1 MSFIGAV
8 QSAGQPAGQRAGQPA
23 ELKHNLDLYRL
34 QGFTGRRNELVRLD
48 EWLTGGDDLPAIA
61 ISGEQGAGKST
72 LATAAAW
79 SHAHTFTDGILRVS
93 PAGTSP
99 FRLYDVVRAMDLVLG
114 TTMTRTS
121 PERWGIAILEQLY
134 QRRRL
139 LILDKLA
146 GATQAEIRTL
156 VDIIGHL
163 HEAGGNSRLLL
174 IDRNFQPG
182 IAELVQFQ
190 QLHIGGLALED
201 VAPFI
206 ERRAPDVAPAAR
218 AHHEELHALTG
229 GAPLCMRL
237 VLGLLRDLP
246 WRDLAPLLR
255 DFASSDGVADVF
267 RVAAVA
273 IETLAIAQPHVGVLL
288 DRLVTAR
295 GGASFTA
302 ARELFW
308 TPGAGTPTFE
318 ATLDELVARGI
329 VDQDNYRR
337 RFVLHPVVRRYL
349 EENAVLLGEEWER
362 RHAHYYLA
370 TANRYLELPLERWGE
385 VDVEWGNIFKA
396 ADWCQQRVER
406 IWQRRSLEMAS
417 DPLLDGGSFTL
428 PAEVQADEAEIKQDL
443 RLVRDY
449 ALAMGHYAFWR
460 HPPGSVAWLA
470 AGAVA
475 AAALADPRDYAW
487 FLMGIG
493 RQFFFLGNIERAITW
508 FERARAIFDPRD
520 LLTELAYVLTDLGTS
535 LRLLDQPRKALEC
548 FHAAFDC
555 VAQSGDQPG
564 LATAYMNL
572 GSAYYSVNNF
582 DRALLEHRKA
592 LRIGVRRNDHG
603 LIGSALNNSGL
614 ALEAM
619 DRLEDAQ
626 RAYAGALHEFER
638 LDDATGMSAAFNN
651 LGSAAYARQAYAEAV
666 GWYACDLALL
676 DRLGSWTDMAA
687 AYHNLGHVALETGDL
702 ERAYAEFMRSRDLY
716 AAFELNAYV
725 AEEQAMLDF
734 IEQQRAQPAEKQGLF
749 RRSKQQP

>member
-1 MSFIGAV
+1 MSFVA
-8 QSAGQPAGQRAGQPA
+8 AGQLP

-34 QGFTGRRNELVRLD
+34 EGFTGRRSELVRLN

-79 SHAHTFTDGILRVS
+79 SHTHIFTDGILRVS
-93 PAGTSP
+93 PAGTAP
-99 FRLYDVVRAMDLVLG
+99 FRLYDVVRAMDVVLG
-114 TTMTRTS
+114 TTITRAS

-134 QRRRL
+134 RRRRL

-156 VDIIGHL
+156 VEIIGHL
-163 HEAGGNSRLLL
+163 HESGGHSRLLL

-190 QLHIGGLALED
+190 QLHIGGLAPAD

-206 ERRAPDVAPAAR
+206 ERRAPAVAAAAM
-218 AHHEELHALTG
+218 AHAEELHALTG

-237 VLGLLRDLP
+237 VLGLLRDAP
-246 WRDLAPLLR
+246 WSEIAPLLR
-255 DFASSDGVADVF
+255 DFASSEGVADVH

-295 GGASFTA
+295 GGASYDA
-302 ARELFW
+302 VRELFW
-308 TPGAGTPTFE
+308 TPAANSPTPDETM
-318 ATLDELVARGI
+318 AELVARGI
-329 VDQDNYRR
+329 VDNDNYRR
-337 RFVLHPVVRRYL
+337 RYVLHPVVRRYL

-362 RHAHYYLA
+362 RHARYYLA
-370 TANRYLELPLERWGE
+370 TAERYLALPLERWGE
-385 VDVEWGNIFKA
+385 VDIEWGNIFKA

-406 IWQRRSLEMAS
+406 IWQQRALAMAEDPALDEGSLQ
-417 DPLLDGGSFTL
+417 L
-428 PAEVQADEAEIKQDL
+428 PDEVHANEVEIKHDL
-443 RLVRDY
+443 RLARDY
-449 ALAMGHYAFWR
+449 ALTMAHYAFWR

-475 AAALADPRDYAW
+475 AAALADPRDYGW
-487 FLMGIG
+487 FLMSIG
-493 RQFFFLGNIERAITW
+493 RQFFFLGEIERAMTW
-508 FERARAIFDPRD
+508 FERARTLFDPRD

-555 VAQSGDQPG
+555 VAQSGDQQG

-582 DRALLEHRKA
+582 DNALLSHRKA
-592 LRIGVRRNDHG
+592 LRIGVRRNEHAV
-603 LIGSALNNSGL
+603 IGSALNNAGL

-619 DRLEDAQ
+619 ERLEDAQ
-626 RAYAGALHEFER
+626 RAYKSALREFER
-638 LDDATGMSAAFNN
+638 LNDSTGMSAAFNN
-651 LGSAAYARQAYAEAV
+651 LGSAAYARQQFDEAMA
-666 GWYACDLALL
+666 WYGKDLALL
-676 DRLGSWTDMAA
+676 ERLGNWTDMAA
-687 AYHNLGHVALETGDL
+687 AYHNMGHVALETGHLD
-702 ERAYAEFMRSRDLY
+702 RAHAEFLRSRDLY
-716 AAFELNAYV
+716 AAFELSAYV
-725 AEEQAMLDF
+725 AEEQAMLDY
-734 IEQQRAQPAEKQGLF
+734 IDQQRAQPAEKQGLF
-749 RRSKQQP
+749 RRNKQ

>member
-1 MSFIGAV
+1 MT
-8 QSAGQPAGQRAGQPA
+8 QTPAGAPA

-34 QGFTGRRNELVRLD
+34 KGFTGRRGELVRLN

-61 ISGEQGAGKST
+61 ISGEQGTGKST

-79 SHAHTFTDGILRVS
+79 SHAHIFTDGILRVS
-93 PAGTSP
+93 PAGTAP

-114 TTMTRTS
+114 TTITRAS

-134 QRRRL
+134 RRRRL

-146 GATQAEIRTL
+146 GATEAEIRTL

-163 HEAGGNSRLLL
+163 HESGGNSRLLL

-190 QLHIGGLALED
+190 QVHLGGLALED
-201 VAPFI
+201 VVPFVQ
-206 ERRAPDVAPAAR
+206 RRAPQIAPAALPHT
-218 AHHEELHALTG
+218 AELHALTG

-237 VLGLLRDLP
+237 VLGLLRDAP
-246 WRDLAPLLR
+246 WAEIALLLR
-255 DFASSDGVADVF
+255 DFASSEGVADVH

-295 GGASFTA
+295 GGASYA
-302 ARELFW
+302 AVRDLFW
-308 TPGAGTPTFE
+308 TPTAGAPSLE
-318 ATLDELVARGI
+318 ETLAELEARGI
-329 VDQDNYRR
+329 VDQDTYRR
-337 RFVLHPVVRRYL
+337 RYVLHPVVRRYL

-362 RHAHYYLA
+362 RHARYYLS
-370 TANRYLELPLERWGE
+370 TVVRYLELPLERWAE
-385 VDVEWGNIFKA
+385 VDVEWGNLFKA

-406 IWQRRSLEMAS
+406 IWQQRALTMAS
-417 DPLLDGGSFTL
+417 DPTLDEGMLTL
-428 PAEVQADEAEIKQDL
+428 PAEVQANEQSIKQDL
-443 RLVRDY
+443 RLVRAY
-449 ALAMGHYAFWR
+449 ALAMAHYAFWR

-470 AGAVA
+470 SGAVA
-475 AAALADPRDYAW
+475 AAALADPRDYGW
-487 FLMGIG
+487 FLMSIG
-493 RQFFFLGNIERAITW
+493 RQFFFLGEIERAMMW
-508 FERARAIFDPRD
+508 FERARALFDPRD

-555 VAQSGDQPG
+555 VAQSGDQQG

-592 LRIGVRRNDHG
+592 LRIGVRRNEHAV
-603 LIGSALNNSGL
+603 IGSALNNSGL

-626 RAYAGALHEFER
+626 RAYAAALREFER
-638 LDDATGMSAAFNN
+638 LEDATGMSAAYNN
-651 LGSAAYARQAYAEAV
+651 LGSAAYARQEFAEAMD
-666 GWYACDLALL
+666 WYGKDLALL
-676 DRLGSWTDMAA
+676 ERLGSWTDMAA
-687 AYHNLGHVALETGDL
+687 AFHNMGHVALETGDL
-702 ERAYAEFMRSRDLY
+702 DRAHAEFLRSRDLY

-725 AEEQAMLDF
+725 AEEQAMLDY
-734 IEQQRAQPAEKQGLF
+734 IDQQRAEPAEKGGLF
-749 RRSKQQP
+749 RRRTQS

>member
-1 MSFIGAV
+1 MSSV
-8 QSAGQPAGQRAGQPA
+8 TTGQPA

-34 QGFTGRRNELVRLD
+34 EGFTGRRSELVRLD
-48 EWLTGGDDLPAIA
+48 TWLTGGDDLPAIA

-79 SHAHTFTDGILRVS
+79 SHAHTFTDGIVRVS
-93 PAGTSP
+93 PAGTAP

-114 TTMTRTS
+114 TTITRAS

-163 HEAGGNSRLLL
+163 HESGGHSRLLL

-206 ERRAPDVAPAAR
+206 QRRAPAFASATLPYTA
-218 AHHEELHALTG
+218 ELHALTG

-237 VLGLLRDLP
+237 VLGLLRDAP
-246 WRDLAPLLR
+246 WGEIAPLLR
-255 DFASSDGVADVF
+255 DFASSAGVADVYS
-267 RVAAVA
+267 VAAVA
-273 IETLAIAQPHVGVLL
+273 IETLATAQPHVGVLL

-295 GGASFTA
+295 GGASFA
-302 ARELFW
+302 AVRDLFW
-308 TPGAGTPTFE
+308 IPAAGAPTLE
-318 ATLDELVARGI
+318 ATLDELIARGI
-329 VDQDNYRR
+329 VDRDNYRR
-337 RFVLHPVVRRYL
+337 RYVLHPVVRRYL

-362 RHAHYYLA
+362 RHARYYLA
-370 TANRYLELPLERWGE
+370 TASRYLELPLERWAE

-406 IWQRRSLEMAS
+406 IWQRRALEMAS
-417 DPLLDGGSFTL
+417 DPALDETTLTL
-428 PAEVQADEAEIKQDL
+428 PAEVQADEVEIKQDL

-449 ALAMGHYAFWR
+449 ALAMAHYAFWR

-475 AAALADPRDYAW
+475 AAALADPRDYGW
-487 FLMGIG
+487 FLMSIG
-493 RQFFFLGNIERAITW
+493 RQFFFLGEIERAMTW
-508 FERARAIFDPRD
+508 FERARALFDPRD

-555 VAQSGDQPG
+555 VAQSGDQQG

-572 GSAYYSVNNF
+572 GSAYFSVNNF
-582 DRALLEHRKA
+582 DRALLEQRKA
-592 LRIGVRRNDHG
+592 LRIGVRRNEHAV
-603 LIGSALNNSGL
+603 IGSALNNAGL

-626 RAYAGALHEFER
+626 HAYEAALREFER
-638 LDDATGMSAAFNN
+638 LNDATGMSAAYNN
-651 LGSAAYARQAYAEAV
+651 LGSAHYARQAYDEAMA
-666 GWYACDLALL
+666 WYARDLALL
-676 DRLGSWTDMAA
+676 ERLGSWTDMAA
-687 AYHNLGHVALETGDL
+687 ARHNMGHVALEMGDL
-702 ERAYAEFMRSRDLY
+702 DRAHADFLRSRDLY

-725 AEEQAMLDF
+725 AEEQAMLDY
-734 IEQQRAQPAEKQGLF
+734 IAQQRAQPAEKTGLF
-749 RRSKQQP
+749 RRRQQP